1 MVIPNKEPSYAHF
14 FHVFSHT
21 EIKNILV
28 TGDAEI
34 GYIGFGE
41 KGRMGDVNPYSSLN
55 IPDLQPAPGV
65 GFNLTFVCPEG
76 QVLDDNKKLN

>member
-21 EIKNILV
+21 EIRNIFV

-41 KGRMGDVNPYSSLN
+41 KGETMEPNSTSILDIS
-55 IPDLQPAPGV
+55 DLQPAPRV

-76 QVLDDNKKLN
+76 QVFQCQKM

>member
-41 KGRMGDVNPYSSLN
+41 KGKIKDIRPTIVN

-76 QVLDDNKKLN
+76 QVLDNQES

>member
-1 MVIPNKEPSYAHF
+1 M
-14 FHVFSHT
+14 FSHT

-41 KGRMGDVNPYSSLN
+41 KGETQVSSSIYSSLN
-55 IPDLQPAPGV
+55 ILDLQPAPRV

-76 QVLDDNKKLN
+76 QVLHTKKEIE